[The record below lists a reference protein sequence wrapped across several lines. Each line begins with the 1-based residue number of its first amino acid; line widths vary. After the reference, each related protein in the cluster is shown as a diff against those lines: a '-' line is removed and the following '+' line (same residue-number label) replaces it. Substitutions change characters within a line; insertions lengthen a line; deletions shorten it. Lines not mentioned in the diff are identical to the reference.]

1 MLKSMA
7 EGLARQEG
15 IDMPSQRMKKLLD
28 ELKIE
33 MERGSYRKNVKID
46 TLVRKLKKEGLSERE
61 QQVMRMYIVR
71 VFGKLRLAQAIERW

>member
-1 MLKSMA
+1 MNSVLKSKA

-46 TLVRKLKKEGLSERE
+46 TLVRKLKKEGLSERD
-61 QQVMRMYIVR
+61 Q
-71 VFGKLRLAQAIERW
+71 

>member
-1 MLKSMA
+1 MRSVLKSKA
-7 EGLARQEG
+7 EGLARWED

-46 TLVRKLKKEGLSERE
+46 TLVRKLKVEGLSDRE
-61 QQVMRMYIVR
+61 KQI
-71 VFGKLRLAQAIERW
+71 LR